1 MEDLRVEV
9 IALRSLLIGTITQ
22 AAIKSG
28 NPVGMASGPFGI
40 ARKIIEAENM
50 DADLH
55 SAVLE
60 KLDAI
65 KTRINV
71 G

>member
-28 NPVGMASGPFGI
+28 SPVTMASGPFGI
-40 ARKIIEAENM
+40 ARKTIEAEDI
-50 DADLH
+50 DADLRN
-55 SAVLE
+55 AALAA
-60 KLDAI
+60 LDVI
-65 KTRINV
+65 KARINV